1 MARLAAQPSAFC
13 RGRAAFRGTAAAL
26 VGLLA
31 SACPSAPKEGPPPAE
46 SFEVA
51 SAAPHALGALAGG
64 TQAAPHA
71 VVSPG
76 GVVHPAPDEAAPDPD
91 EEEDGGPPPLPDA
104 GAGSPEDVP
113 L

>member
-1 MARLAAQPSAFC
+1 MARLRHGERATRVSA
-13 RGRAAFRGTAAAL
+13 RVLRVAPAL

-31 SACPSAPKEGPPPAE
+31 SACPSAPKDGPPPAE
-46 SFEVA
+46 SLEVA

-76 GVVHPAPDEAAPDPD
+76 GVMRPAPDDPPPDPD
-91 EEEDGGPPPLPDA
+91 EDDDAGAPPPDA
-104 GAGSPEDVP
+104 GASSPEDVP